1 MLFLMPFKISEKPSD
16 LKERGH
22 RHKEEPIGYRKR
34 CKDFNNYL
42 LYGSRPEKNRLLNM
56 KE

>member
-1 MLFLMPFKISEKPSD
+1 MPFKISEKPSD